1 MTHTSMTTTLVPDV
15 THLKSGEVNLGTSI
29 MACAF
34 PGGVV
39 IGADSR
45 TTTGSYIANRVT
57 DKLTYL
63 HERIYCCRSGSAA
76 DTQAVADIV
85 TAQLSQY
92 AMQHEK
98 RPTTAVAAA
107 MLESICY
114 SNKYVNP
121 TKESNL
127 VVLGTIPDP
136 SCVRSSFRDSLSA
149 GIIVAGWDKLTGG
162 SVYNIPLGGGVFKGP
177 WAIGGSGSA
186 YIYGYC
192 DATYREDW
200 DKEQTV
206 EFVRNALA
214 LAMARDGSSGG
225 TIRMAIITENG
236 VERIFVPGDKLPGP
250 FSRKLAMDAKAT
262 SGNAAGNEVGS

>member
-1 MTHTSMTTTLVPDV
+1 MAHSSMTTTLVPDV
-15 THLKSGEVNLGTSI
+15 SHLKSGEVNLGTSI

-98 RPTTAVAAA
+98 RPTTAVAGA

-114 SNKYVNP
+114 SNK
-121 TKESNL
+121 
-127 VVLGTIPDP
+127 
-136 SCVRSSFRDSLSA
+136 DSLSA

-162 SVYNIPLGGGVFKGP
+162 SVYNIPLGGGLFKGP

-206 EFVRNALA
+206 DFVRNALA

-225 TIRMAIITENG
+225 TIRMAIITEGG
-236 VERIFVPGDKLPGP
+236 VERIFVPGDKLPGK
-250 FSRKLAMDAKAT
+250 FHSDGHVSREGRGRASDAFLARLARSK
-262 SGNAAGNEVGS
+262 